1 MHLNIGVALDLA
13 LLGEVHLSHRSRR
26 GGGVLKKGMR
36 EKRGAR
42 GVRETLGH
50 GGNGMSFFWREGI

>member
-1 MHLNIGVALDLA
+1 
-13 LLGEVHLSHRSRR
+13 
-26 GGGVLKKGMR
+26 VLKKGMR

-50 GGNGMSFFWREGI
+50 GGNGMSFFWREGGGGGGERKDIV

>member
-1 MHLNIGVALDLA
+1 
-13 LLGEVHLSHRSRR
+13 
-26 GGGVLKKGMR
+26 MR

-50 GGNGMSFFWREGI
+50 GGNGMSFFWREGGGREKRHSIVFI